1 MMDSFTE
8 TQFPQARAGDSMR
21 DHERA
26 LGVPAAPA
34 YLLWCRKWGFSIAG
48 QKTLAERQMELDW
61 QYVRLPTWDLVRSLY
76 PDPAK
81 LLEEVCLGRMDPAGI
96 EDPTC
101 RTAAEG
107 LKEAFRNCDDSLP
120 ARSAFST
127 FLSALTRPYYN
138 ELIGDTY
145 AHAGKIMK
153 ALVRVFDAR
162 ADWLRDPADW
172 RPPKREDSM
181 FVARDLI
188 HFLFDEH
195 NDVPCHLDSAWWMDG
210 PQPRLWRD
218 VFIQLG
224 RGASPSE
231 CRLPAPLT
239 RRGGHFFRRAPVTLL
254 AQQALRW
261 AQVKAL
267 GGGDELAMAVA
278 GSRLSEETGY
288 DAFWAQ
294 ALRFLVSH
302 PELPHYQVGPVI
314 DFLRFR
320 TASIAEGEGY
330 SLKGRTV
337 ASVLRQVEDWHR
349 ELHRDIPP
357 HLHDALRRSIAP
369 HRPCRP
375 FAPVAGGEIILQPDI
390 TGSPDIWVA
399 RQLMTAS
406 ELAAEGR
413 DLLHCVAT
421 FERACERGA
430 LSIWSLGRPAD
441 RRAGNRLTLTLMP
454 DGRVSEARGLRNRL
468 PEPHEIQFIEA
479 FARAAGDLLGR

>member
-1 MMDSFTE
+1 MDNVTGS
-8 TQFPQARAGDSMR
+8 QAPRAFKGESMR

-26 LGVPAAPA
+26 LGLGVAPA
-34 YLLWCRKWGFSIAG
+34 YLLWCRKWGFSVAG
-48 QKTLAERQMELDW
+48 HKTLAERQMELDW
-61 QYVRLPTWDLVRSLY
+61 QYVRLPTWDLVRSLH

-81 LLEEVCLGRMDPAGI
+81 LLEEVCLGRMDPTGI

-107 LKEAFRNCDDSLP
+107 LEEAFRNCDDSLP

-145 AHAGKIMK
+145 AHARKILK

-195 NDVPCHLDSAWWMDG
+195 NDVPCHLDSTWWMDG

-224 RGASPSE
+224 RGASPSQ

-239 RRGGHFFRRAPVTLL
+239 RRGGHFFRRAQVTLL
-254 AQQALRW
+254 PQQALRW

-267 GGGDELAMAVA
+267 GGSDELAMAVA

-302 PELPHYQVGPVI
+302 PELPPYQVGPVI
-314 DFLRFR
+314 DYLNSR
-320 TASIAEGEGY
+320 ASPSAPAGPY

-337 ASVLRQVEDWHR
+337 ASVLRGLEDWH
-349 ELHRDIPP
+349 EG
-357 HLHDALRRSIAP
+357 LRRDLPAHLNGPLNRSIGP
-369 HRPCRP
+369 RRPSRP
-375 FAPVAGGEIILQPDI
+375 FVPVAGGKIILPLESKSAR
-390 TGSPDIWVA
+390 TTWVA
-399 RQLMTAS
+399 RQLMTAA
-406 ELAAEGR
+406 ELEEEGR
-413 DLLHCVAT
+413 ALRHCVAT
-421 FERACERGA
+421 YARDCEGGT
-430 LSIWSLGRPAD
+430 LSIWSLGEQNGGP
-441 RRAGNRLTLTLMP
+441 AGNRLTLTLMP
-454 DGRVSEARGLRNRL
+454 DGRVAEARGRENRL
-468 PEPHEIQFIEA
+468 PEPHETEVIDA
-479 FARAAGDLLGR
+479 FARAAGKLLGR